1 MINSQQGAQR
11 QAAHK
16 IFHIL
21 WAGIYRSTQKH
32 LQTLD
37 IIELSDN
44 WLTLHELVTEIQW
57 TNRNAKKAVFIWN
70 NYIMKLSKHVLRLLN
85 FELCERVLTSPSI
98 DHRNLKQKGDHT
110 PLEIIWGLTGINFPI
125 KRERRLKFSCIFK
138 KIFIIKKVCP
148 CRNKVNGTNHNFI
161 DRGDALYFHCF

>member
-44 WLTLHELVTEIQW
+44 WLTLHELVTEIQ
-57 TNRNAKKAVFIWN
+57 
-70 NYIMKLSKHVLRLLN
+70 
-85 FELCERVLTSPSI
+85 
-98 DHRNLKQKGDHT
+98 
-110 PLEIIWGLTGINFPI
+110 
-125 KRERRLKFSCIFK
+125 
-138 KIFIIKKVCP
+138 
-148 CRNKVNGTNHNFI
+148 
-161 DRGDALYFHCF
+161 